1 MAAGTPLTRL
11 TLGAASAADDLGYVA
26 LSDLARALGD
36 IPADFRVIGG
46 HMVTMLAAR
55 WQLGHE
61 LYRETGDVD
70 LGITPIVARDHHVVG
85 RLKNL
90 DYTQVAGN
98 RFARGLSDIPVK
110 MKDKEDL
117 PRPEAFIDV
126 LVPAYTSRAREN
138 AQVGEDLFTTE
149 VPGLQLALAR
159 PPVTITL
166 ELRRLNGEILQCE
179 LPFPDEVM
187 KSLATTVRSKDTDV
201 ADVWRCLEI
210 AFAAGL
216 GPADFTRG
224 VRAESAEVIRS
235 LFRQPPR
242 RACGRAR
249 CRATPLG
256 RSNRCPLY
264 PNTGTDRTC
273 PRADLTPSSTA
284 V

>member
-11 TLGAASAADDLGYVA
+11 ILGAASVADDLGYVA

-85 RLKNL
+85 RLKDL

-110 MKDKEDL
+110 IRGKEDSPL
-117 PRPEAFIDV
+117 PEAFIDV

-138 AQVGEDLFTTE
+138 VQVGEDLFTTE

-179 LPFPDEVM
+179 LPFPDEVSALVL
-187 KSLATTVRSKDTDV
+187 KSLATTVRSKNTDV
-201 ADVWRCLEI
+201 IDMWRCLEI
-210 AFAAGL
+210 ALAAGL
-216 GPADFTRG
+216 RPADFTRG
-224 VRAESAEVIRS
+224 VRAQSAEVIRS
-235 LFRQPPR
+235 LFGSRSGATVAALAAEQHLSTE
-242 RACGRAR
+242 ATDAR
-249 CRATPLG
+249 FTRIQALIARVLG
-256 RSNRCPLY
+256 P
-264 PNTGTDRTC
+264 T
-273 PRADLTPSSTA
+273 
-284 V
+284 